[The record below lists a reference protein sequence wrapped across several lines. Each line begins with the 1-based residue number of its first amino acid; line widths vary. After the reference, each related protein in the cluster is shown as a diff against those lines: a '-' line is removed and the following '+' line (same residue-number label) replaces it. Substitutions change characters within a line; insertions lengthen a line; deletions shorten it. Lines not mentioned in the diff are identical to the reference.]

1 MKKFVV
7 IELEIVRLSVEDV
20 CTASITGWPND
31 GEKTEGFTKD
41 GWGVQE

>member
-1 MKKFVV
+1 MKKFVE

-20 CTASITGWPND
+20 CTASWPND
-31 GEKTEGFTKD
+31 GTITEGFTKD